1 MNRLFEISSVLI
13 FSFFLLFF
21 LASYSFV
28 PSLIPF
34 SLQDVVWNHRVIE
47 SLAQGILIFAVVIGI
62 LSLERE

>member
-21 LASYSFV
+21 LASYSFAT
-28 PSLIPF
+28 SSIPF